1 MPSVYGNIA
10 HFINVV
16 LSEYSESYLNKIIKE
31 IESSEEKNLML
42 FSRRLDLPFQ
52 LEYLFHEVIKEASNQ
67 DISLQEL
74 LLLLKSSK
82 ASAEY
87 QIKYQP
93 SIHPVWTGPD
103 VEGYISNKTYDTV
116 KVMFQ
121 HAKDEI
127 FIVGYAFSFY
137 DSSVLDL
144 LKEIENAAYRGCRI
158 NIIVNRNE
166 KNINQIFDNWSI
178 DRHKLNV
185 YKWYS
190 EVTDYTSLH
199 AKLIMVDQ
207 LRLLI
212 TSANFSLH
220 GFHKNVETGVVI
232 ESHSSIRDIWLQY
245 QSLLRNGHV
254 VKVF

>member
-1 MPSVYGNIA
+1 MPNVYGSVA

-16 LSEYSESYLNKIIKE
+16 LCEYSESYLDKIIE
-31 IESSEEKNLML
+31 DIESSEEQNLML
-42 FSRRLDLPFQ
+42 FSRRLELPFQ
-52 LEYLFHEVIKEASNQ
+52 LEYLLYEVIKDSRNQ
-67 DISLQEL
+67 DISFQQLI
-74 LLLLKSSK
+74 LLLKASK

-87 QIKYQP
+87 QIKNQP

-103 VEGYISNKTYDTV
+103 VDRYISNQTYETV
-116 KVMFQ
+116 KVMLQ

-144 LKEIENAAYRGCRI
+144 LEEIENAAHRGCRI

-185 YKWYS
+185 YKWDG
-190 EVTDYTSLH
+190 EVKDYTSLH

-207 LRLLI
+207 LKLLI

-220 GFHKNVETGVVI
+220 GFHKNVETGVII
-232 ESHSSIRDIWLQY
+232 ENHSSIRDIWLQY